1 MDELS
6 VSVLSTEDVIK
17 KFCHDLVKHQVL
29 KYCYTCTLMF
39 IYILMVLSKNEYGVL
54 HISHIYDSTKKALV
68 VEVLFAER
76 IPGLDRSGES
86 TSFICHSHID
96 LGKSDPYVKLY
107 LLPATIFIAVEYKP
121 LKTTVQKQTLDPIF
135 NETFE
140 L

>member
-1 MDELS
+1 M
-6 VSVLSTEDVIK
+6 
-17 KFCHDLVKHQVL
+17 

-39 IYILMVLSKNEYGVL
+39 IYNLKVLSNDKFGVL
-54 HISHIYDSTKKALV
+54 HISHINDSTKKALV
-68 VEVLFAER
+68 VEVLFAEH
-76 IPGLDRSGES
+76 IPGLDRNGES

-96 LGKSDPYVKLY
+96 LGKCNPYVKLY
-107 LLPATIFIAVEYKP
+107 LLPATIFTGVEHKP